1 MPVHFF
7 HGYNTM
13 PHHRGLGWMTPLDVH
28 DGAAGKRFQ
37 EREAVLQ
44 KAFETYPER
53 FVRGVPTPP
62 ALPQEVWISKPRTK
76 EDSTEELDIPC

>member
-1 MPVHFF
+1 MPVPFF
-7 HGYNTM
+7 HGYHTM
-13 PHHRGLGWMTPLDVH
+13 PHHRGLGLATPLDVH

-37 EREAVLQ
+37 EREAVLR
-44 KAFETYPER
+44 KAFEAHPER

-76 EDSTEELDIPC
+76 EDSTGELDIPC